1 MYMGLEEE
9 EEDGLLE
16 FYWGKRVG
24 NLVTAVPFPLNKELI
39 ELFDGCHVIL
49 VLSEHPC
56 HMYIHVQSITGF
68 LLSLCLIYSQL
79 TSIYLWHIPS
89 IGYFC
94 CPMGHPVQPPN
105 QTLLTFCLLGYN
117 KMVCVPSSLPILSLK
132 EMPVFHEKCLSVM
145 VSHNCNLS
153 SLKESLEPK
162 ASLDYLLRICLKK
175 KIKEKKYKCP
185 LNHLFAEDMT
195 CVKKQTN
202 R

>member
-1 MYMGLEEE
+1 MYMALEEE

-39 ELFDGCHVIL
+39 ELFDGCHVIS

-79 TSIYLWHIPS
+79 TSIYLWRIPS
-89 IGYFC
+89 IGCFC

-105 QTLLTFCLLGYN
+105 QTLLTFCLLVYN

-132 EMPVFHEKCLSVM
+132 EMSVFHEKCLSQLWWVTI
-145 VSHNCNLS
+145 VIWG

-175 KIKEKKYKCP
+175 KERNINV
-185 LNHLFAEDMT
+185 L
-195 CVKKQTN
+195 
-202 R
+202 